1 MYILNERR
9 LSSYPSSIQQLS
21 KARRTM
27 SSAQQQRIT
36 EAEQRKYWDIFTAL
50 NPINGY
56 LNGFQAKSVL
66 ENSQLDNL
74 QLEQIWDL
82 ADVDN
87 GSVCCLLLCLRVDGN
102 LDFEEFCV
110 AMRLI
115 FDVINGVRHTAFC
128 GEDRG

>member
-1 MYILNERR
+1 
-9 LSSYPSSIQQLS
+9 
-21 KARRTM
+21 M

-36 EAEQRKYWDIFTAL
+36 EDEQRKYWDIFTAM

-56 LNGFQAKSVL
+56 LTGYQAKAIL
-66 ENSQLDNL
+66 ENSQLDNQ
-74 QLEQIWDL
+74 QLEAIWDL

-87 GSVCCLLLCLRVDGN
+87 GQCRKTYRILTVDGN

-115 FDVINGVRHTAFC
+115 FDVVNGVTASW
-128 GEDRG
+128 GV

>member
-1 MYILNERR
+1 
-9 LSSYPSSIQQLS
+9 
-21 KARRTM
+21 M

-50 NPINGY
+50 DPINGY

-66 ENSQLDNL
+66 ENSQLDNT

-87 GSVCCLLLCLRVDGN
+87 GLPRSSVMVCAYGRW
-102 LDFEEFCV
+102 EFG
-110 AMRLI
+110 
-115 FDVINGVRHTAFC
+115 F
-128 GEDRG
+128 

>member
-1 MYILNERR
+1 MQLAINIYAPPPRTSVR
-9 LSSYPSSIQQLS
+9 SINAVY
-21 KARRTM
+21 KDM

-66 ENSQLDNL
+66 ENSQLDNA

-87 GSVCCLLLCLRVDGN
+87 GALSSEYAN
-102 LDFEEFCV
+102 E
-110 AMRLI
+110 
-115 FDVINGVRHTAFC
+115 
-128 GEDRG
+128 